1 MNNHLNIYEGTLIL
15 DSDQIFIIF
24 MRMLLLK
31 TRTYNRLNDK
41 ENVQHTL
48 HKTCDEDRIM

>member
-31 TRTYNRLNDK
+31 TITYNRLNDK
-41 ENVQHTL
+41 ENVPTL
-48 HKTCDEDRIM
+48 YKTCDEDRIM